1 MEQYVITINHVK
13 RIHVLS
19 PVGNGSHEIRM
30 PSDDPSKLVMFPSGS
45 AVRIT
50 MQTDRNSLVRASDGS
65 EAMIVMR
72 DPDAYDVLSP
82 SDGSSTVHTGDP
94 YGNDPIRMEF
104 TGLVSDGQLVDLS
117 GGLTVYVGTEK
128 SELNFPVN
136 LKPNGEDII
145 SIHQAAME
153 MFVERNLSGEH
164 RIGVGFNGD
173 ITVSRVLD
181 GSANIIPVASGTAV
195 LSKAVLTVISDWSE
209 LTLADLAVQT
219 LDELIYREV

>member
-1 MEQYVITINHVK
+1 MEQYVITINNVE

-19 PVGNGSHEIRM
+19 PVGNRPHEIRM
-30 PSDDPSKLVMFPSGS
+30 PIDDPNKLVMFPSGS

-50 MQTDRNSLVRASDGS
+50 MQTDRNSLIRTSDGS
-65 EAMIVMR
+65 DTTIVMH
-72 DPDAYDVLSP
+72 DPDTYDVLSP
-82 SDGSSTVHTGDP
+82 SNGSSTVHTGDP

-117 GGLTVYVGTEK
+117 GGLTVYVSTEE

-145 SIHQAAME
+145 SIHQATME

-209 LTLADLAVQT
+209 STLADLAVQT

>member
-19 PVGNGSHEIRM
+19 PVGNGSHEICM

-65 EAMIVMR
+65 ESTIVMR

-117 GGLTVYVGTEK
+117 GGLTVYVGTEE

-181 GSANIIPVASGTAV
+181 GSANIIPVASGTAA

-209 LTLADLAVQT
+209 STLADLAVQT

>member
-1 MEQYVITINHVK
+1 MEQYVITINNVE

-19 PVGNGSHEIRM
+19 PVGNRSHEIRM

-50 MQTDRNSLVRASDGS
+50 MQADRNAIVRTLEGS
-65 EAMIVMR
+65 EATIVMC
-72 DPDAYDVLSP
+72 DPSVHDVLSP

-104 TGLVSDGQLVDLS
+104 TGLVSDGQLIDLS
-117 GGLTVYVGTEK
+117 GRLTVYVGTEK

-209 LTLADLAVQT
+209 LALADLAMQT

>member
-1 MEQYVITINHVK
+1 MEQYVITINNVE

-19 PVGNGSHEIRM
+19 PVGNRSHEIRM
-30 PSDDPSKLVMFPSGS
+30 PSDDPNKLVMFPSGS

-50 MQTDRNSLVRASDGS
+50 MQADRNAIVRTLEGS
-65 EAMIVMR
+65 EATIVMR
-72 DPDAYDVLSP
+72 DPVAYDVLSP
-82 SDGSSTVHTGDP
+82 SDGSSTVHTRDP

-117 GGLTVYVGTEK
+117 GGLTVYVGTEE

-181 GSANIIPVASGTAV
+181 GSANIIPVASGTAA

-209 LTLADLAVQT
+209 SALADLAVQT

>member
-1 MEQYVITINHVK
+1 MEQYVITINNVE

-19 PVGNGSHEIRM
+19 PVGNRSHEIRM

-50 MQTDRNSLVRASDGS
+50 MQTDRNSLVRTSEGS
-65 EAMIVMR
+65 ETTIIMR
-72 DPDAYDVLSP
+72 DPDTYDVLSP
-82 SDGSSTVHTGDP
+82 SNGSSTVHTGDP

-117 GGLTVYVGTEK
+117 GGLTVYVGTEE

-209 LTLADLAVQT
+209 STLADLAVQT

>member
-1 MEQYVITINHVK
+1 
-13 RIHVLS
+13 
-19 PVGNGSHEIRM
+19 
-30 PSDDPSKLVMFPSGS
+30 
-45 AVRIT
+45 
-50 MQTDRNSLVRASDGS
+50 MQADRNAIVRTLEGS
-65 EAMIVMR
+65 EATIAMR
-72 DPDAYDVLSP
+72 DPVAYDVLSP

-94 YGNDPIRMEF
+94 YGNNPIRMEF

-117 GGLTVYVGTEK
+117 GGLTVYVGTEE

-181 GSANIIPVASGTAV
+181 GSANIIPVASGTAA

-209 LTLADLAVQT
+209 SALADLAVQT

>member
-19 PVGNGSHEIRM
+19 PVGNGSHEICM

-65 EAMIVMR
+65 EATIVMR

-94 YGNDPIRMEF
+94 YGDDPIRMEF

-117 GGLTVYVGTEK
+117 GGLTVYVGTEE

-136 LKPNGEDII
+136 LKPNG
-145 SIHQAAME
+145 AAME

>member
-1 MEQYVITINHVK
+1 MEQYVITINNVE

-19 PVGNGSHEIRM
+19 LVGNRPHEIRM
-30 PSDDPSKLVMFPSGS
+30 PIDDPNKLVMFPSGS

-50 MQTDRNSLVRASDGS
+50 MQTDRNSLIRTSDGS
-65 EAMIVMR
+65 DTTIVMH
-72 DPDAYDVLSP
+72 DPDTYDVLSP

-117 GGLTVYVGTEK
+117 GGLTVYVGTEE

-181 GSANIIPVASGTAV
+181 GSANIIPVASGTAA

-209 LTLADLAVQT
+209 STLADLAVQT

>member
-1 MEQYVITINHVK
+1 MEQYVITINNVE

-19 PVGNGSHEIRM
+19 PVGNQSHEIHM
-30 PSDDPSKLVMFPSGS
+30 PSDEPSKLVMFPSGS

-50 MQTDRNSLVRASDGS
+50 MQTDRNSLVHTSDGS
-65 EAMIVMR
+65 EATIVMR

-94 YGNDPIRMEF
+94 HGDDPIRMEF

-145 SIHQAAME
+145 SIHQATME

-181 GSANIIPVASGTAV
+181 GSANIIPVASGTAA

-209 LTLADLAVQT
+209 STLADLAVQT
-219 LDELIYREV
+219 LDELIYREA

>member
-1 MEQYVITINHVK
+1 MEQYVITINNVE

-19 PVGNGSHEIRM
+19 PVGNRLHEIRM

-50 MQTDRNSLVRASDGS
+50 MQTDRNSLVRTSDGS
-65 EAMIVMR
+65 ETTIIMR
-72 DPDAYDVLSP
+72 DPSVHDVLSP

-117 GGLTVYVGTEK
+117 GGLTVYVGTEE

-181 GSANIIPVASGTAV
+181 GSANIIPVASGTAA

-209 LTLADLAVQT
+209 STLADLAVQT

>member
-1 MEQYVITINHVK
+1 MEQYVITINNVE

-19 PVGNGSHEIRM
+19 PVGNRSHEIRM
-30 PSDDPSKLVMFPSGS
+30 PSDEPSKLVMFPSGS

-50 MQTDRNSLVRASDGS
+50 MQADRNAIVRTLEGS
-65 EAMIVMR
+65 EATIVMC
-72 DPDAYDVLSP
+72 DPSVHDVLSP

-104 TGLVSDGQLVDLS
+104 TGLVSDGQLIDLS

-209 LTLADLAVQT
+209 LALADLAMQT
-219 LDELIYREV
+219 LDELIYMEV

>member
-1 MEQYVITINHVK
+1 MEQYVITINNVE

-19 PVGNGSHEIRM
+19 PVGNLSHEIHM
-30 PSDDPSKLVMFPSGS
+30 PSDEPSKLVMFPSGS

-50 MQTDRNSLVRASDGS
+50 MQTDRNSLVHTSDGP
-65 EAMIVMR
+65 EATIVMR
-72 DPDAYDVLSP
+72 DPVAYDVLSP
-82 SDGSSTVHTGDP
+82 SDGSSTVRTGDP

-117 GGLTVYVGTEK
+117 GGLTVYVGTEE

-181 GSANIIPVASGTAV
+181 GSANIIPVASGTAA

-209 LTLADLAVQT
+209 STLADLSVQT

>member
-1 MEQYVITINHVK
+1 MEQYVITINNVE

-19 PVGNGSHEIRM
+19 PVGNRSHEIRM

-50 MQTDRNSLVRASDGS
+50 MQADRNAIVRTLEGS
-65 EAMIVMR
+65 EATIVMC
-72 DPDAYDVLSP
+72 DPSVHDVLSP
-82 SDGSSTVHTGDP
+82 SNGSSTVHTGDP

-104 TGLVSDGQLVDLS
+104 AGLVSDGQLVDLS
-117 GGLTVYVGTEK
+117 GGLTVYVGTEE

-145 SIHQAAME
+145 SIHQATME

-181 GSANIIPVASGTAV
+181 GSANIIPVASGTAA

-209 LTLADLAVQT
+209 STLADLAVQT

>member
-1 MEQYVITINHVK
+1 MEQYVITINNVE

-19 PVGNGSHEIRM
+19 PAGNRPHEIRM
-30 PSDDPSKLVMFPSGS
+30 PTDDPNKLVMFPSGS

-50 MQTDRNSLVRASDGS
+50 MQADRNAIVRTLEGS
-65 EAMIVMR
+65 EATIVMR
-72 DPDAYDVLSP
+72 DPVAYDVLSP
-82 SDGSSTVHTGDP
+82 SDGSSTVRTGDP
-94 YGNDPIRMEF
+94 YGHDSIRMEF

-128 SELNFPVN
+128 AELNFPVN

-145 SIHQAAME
+145 SIHQATME

-164 RIGVGFNGD
+164 SIGVGFNGD

-181 GSANIIPVASGTAV
+181 GSANTIQVAAGAAV
-195 LSKAVLTVISDWSE
+195 LSTAVLTVISDWSE
-209 LTLADLAVQT
+209 WKLSDWTDKT
-219 LDELIYREV
+219 LDELIYKEV

>member
-1 MEQYVITINHVK
+1 MEQYVITINNVE

-19 PVGNGSHEIRM
+19 PVGNRSHEIRM

-50 MQTDRNSLVRASDGS
+50 MQADRNAIVRTLEGS
-65 EAMIVMR
+65 EATIVMC
-72 DPDAYDVLSP
+72 DPSVHDVLSP

-104 TGLVSDGQLVDLS
+104 TGLVSDGQLIDLS

-209 LTLADLAVQT
+209 LALADLAMQT

>member
-1 MEQYVITINHVK
+1 MEQYVITINNVE

-19 PVGNGSHEIRM
+19 PVGNQSHEIHM
-30 PSDDPSKLVMFPSGS
+30 PSNEPSKLVMFPSGS

-50 MQTDRNSLVRASDGS
+50 MQTDRNSLVHTSDGS
-65 EAMIVMR
+65 EAPIVMR
-72 DPDAYDVLSP
+72 DPVAYDVLSP

-94 YGNDPIRMEF
+94 YGDDPIRMDF
-104 TGLVSDGQLVDLS
+104 SGLVSDGQLVDLS

-128 SELNFPVN
+128 AELNFPVN

-145 SIHQAAME
+145 SIHQATME

-181 GSANIIPVASGTAV
+181 GSVNTIQVAAGAAA
-195 LSKAVLTVISDWSE
+195 LSTAVLTVISDWSE
-209 LTLADLAVQT
+209 WKLSDWTDKT
-219 LDELIYREV
+219 LDELIYKEV

>member
-1 MEQYVITINHVK
+1 MEQYVITINNVE

-19 PVGNGSHEIRM
+19 PVGNQSHEIHT
-30 PSDDPSKLVMFPSGS
+30 PSDEPSKLVMFPSGS

-50 MQTDRNSLVRASDGS
+50 MQTDRNSLVHTLDGS
-65 EAMIVMR
+65 DATIVMH

-117 GGLTVYVGTEK
+117 GGLTVYVGTEE